1 MLRTLILAALLSSA
15 VHANLSDGQLLYEES
30 CAKCHHS
37 PYQSLGW
44 NEMTNILEV
53 RHMVEACSDYFQLD
67 WNQQDVRDTVEYLN
81 NEFFF
86 FSTKSGE

>member
-1 MLRTLILAALLSSA
+1 MLKTFISAVLLSSTA
-15 VHANLSDGQLLYEES
+15 HANLADGKLLYEES

-37 PYQSLGW
+37 PYQTLGW

-53 RHMVEACSDYFQLD
+53 THMVEACSDYFRLD
-67 WNQQDVRDTVEYLN
+67 WNRQDVRDTVEYLN

-86 FSTKSGE
+86 FSTKPGE